1 MEREINDATSPGG
14 PAVKEALS
22 EGNQCIAL
30 GLGVGGLG
38 ASGALVLG
46 ATCPL
51 CLVIAPGLVG
61 AGLLKRRSALRAA
74 SLPASEALESP
85 EERSPKDEK

>member
-1 MEREINDATSPGG
+1 MEREVNDATVPNR
-14 PAVKEALS
+14 PAAEQALS

-38 ASGALVLG
+38 AAAALAIG

-61 AGLLKRRSALRAA
+61 AGFLKRRSALRAA
-74 SLPASEALESP
+74 SQPASETIESP
-85 EERSPKDEK
+85 EERRPKDRQ